1 MLPQGATPSYTPN
14 TITGDKYSP
23 DGLAGFPLEGE
34 EGEEGGTDAAE
45 IDRKYSS
52 L

>member
-1 MLPQGATPSYTPN
+1 MLPQGVTPSYTPG

-34 EGEEGGTDAAE
+34 EGGTDAAE